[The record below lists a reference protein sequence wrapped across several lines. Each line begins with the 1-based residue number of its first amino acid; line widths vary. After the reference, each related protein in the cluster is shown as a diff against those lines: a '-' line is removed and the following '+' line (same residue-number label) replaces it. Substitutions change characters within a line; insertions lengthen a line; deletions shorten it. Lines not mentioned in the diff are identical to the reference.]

1 VDTLQHGT
9 TTAPTPVRTLSERS
23 RSIRA
28 FELKR
33 SFMLMVSDVAMLA
46 IASTIAALCFSY
58 FSNFLDYSRIV
69 ESAFIWTVASVWTF
83 RVIGL
88 YRISYAL
95 DNRDEW
101 YHVILGLAIGVAPLL
116 ILFTVVPAIS
126 SSRLVLLISFVLS
139 AVLVGISRSII
150 HSEYRTNAGRRK
162 QRVALVATP
171 ADLASL
177 AGTMESG
184 ANDLRLVQV
193 TSTEQAIADVVAG
206 CAPWYEDLAREGC
219 DEIVFAGMPAV
230 PAGLMVER
238 AARDDIAI
246 GFAPAGLLPQLH
258 GLDFLV
264 SHRQPSLVARRLPA
278 CEPINTL
285 FKRLFDIGAATC
297 GLLVTGP
304 AMLLG
309 MIAILIESGRPVIFR
324 QVRIGRDGRPF
335 EILKLRSMAREAEA
349 QCGPVW
355 AVGDPAKDART
366 TKVGAFLRK
375 TSIDELPQ
383 FINVLLGDMS
393 IVGPRPERPVFV
405 ERFRKEFPRYD
416 ERHLVRPGI
425 TGWAHVHMQRSPSIE
440 EMGERL
446 ELDLFYV
453 ENYSLL
459 LDVFIAFKTGVEVLF
474 QHWA

>member
-1 VDTLQHGT
+1 MDTLHQGA
-9 TTAPTPVRTLSERS
+9 TASRTISERS
-23 RSIRA
+23 RSIRT
-28 FELKR
+28 FERKR

-46 IASTIAALCFSY
+46 IASSIAALCFSY
-58 FSNFLDYSRIV
+58 VSNYLDYSRIV

-83 RVIGL
+83 KVIGL

-116 ILFTVVPAIS
+116 IIFTVVPAIS

-150 HSEYRTNAGRRK
+150 HSEYRTNAGRNK
-162 QRVALVATP
+162 QRVALVAPP
-171 ADLASL
+171 ADLALL
-177 AGTMESG
+177 ASTMEG
-184 ANDLRLVQV
+184 GTNDLRLVQV
-193 TSTEQAIADVVAG
+193 NSTEQAIADVVADR
-206 CAPWYEDLAREGC
+206 APWYEELARDGC
-219 DEIVFAGMPAV
+219 DEIVFAGMPTV
-230 PAGLMVER
+230 PPGLMVER
-238 AARDDIAI
+238 AARDHIAI
-246 GFAPAGLLPQLH
+246 GFAPAGLRPQLH

-264 SHRQPSLVARRLPA
+264 SHRQPRLVARRLPA
-278 CEPINTL
+278 CTPINTL
-285 FKRLFDIGAATC
+285 FKRLFDIAAATF
-297 GLLVTGP
+297 GLLLTWP
-304 AMLLG
+304 ALLLG
-309 MIAILIESGRPVIFR
+309 MIAIMIESGRPVIFR
-324 QVRIGRDGRPF
+324 QVRVGRDGRPF
-335 EILKLRSMAREAEA
+335 EILKLRTMALGAEA
-349 QCGPVW
+349 QSGPVW
-355 AVGDPAKDART
+355 AVGDPTKDARA

-405 ERFRKEFPRYD
+405 EQFRKEFPRYD

-425 TGWAHVHMQRSPSIE
+425 TGWAHVHMQRSPSLE
-440 EMGERL
+440 EIGERL